1 MNIHDSIL
9 ATVLRLH
16 PGRWILLTAYCPVI
30 LILLL
35 ALACGNG
42 SSGTADEVQV
52 IFWHAMG
59 GPLGEYLEDT
69 LIEEFNATHPG
80 IRVMPV
86 SMGNYR
92 ALCQKILASV
102 MAGDTPVVAQA
113 YETWT
118 SQLIRG
124 EALVPLDSLMLLD
137 DPAVTERWENDFFP
151 VFRRNNTYN
160 GRIYSFP
167 FNKSVQAIYYNT
179 RLMDSLGLRPPTTWE
194 EYRMV
199 LDSLTHDGNDD
210 GDLMDESDRW
220 GTAFNPSVG
229 MFENLLLQ
237 NGGALLSNDSS
248 RTAFSSEEG
257 IEALQLLIHLI
268 HTDSSARISSG
279 YTHQNDFLEGKVGL
293 VQGSTVSLS
302 FLENTI
308 ERMENSGE
316 DVFTLGIAPLPAGR
330 EKAVIIA
337 GTNVILFRSDP
348 TTVRAGWEFIKWF
361 TEPDQQARWS
371 AATGYIPATES
382 SLDHS
387 VIRERFRE
395 YPGLEDV
402 MLQVEYAQF
411 EPQGTFWYDGRLFLS
426 EAVEIAI
433 YGRMSA
439 EEALDRAARL
449 ADAELES
456 ELD

>member
-1 MNIHDSIL
+1 
-9 ATVLRLH
+9 
-16 PGRWILLTAYCPVI
+16 
-30 LILLL
+30 
-35 ALACGNG
+35 
-42 SSGTADEVQV
+42 
-52 IFWHAMG
+52 MG

-80 IRVMPV
+80 IRVIPV

-102 MAGDTPVVAQA
+102 MAGDPPVVAQA

-124 EALVPLDSLMLLD
+124 EALVPLDSLMRLD
-137 DPAVTERWENDFFP
+137 DPSVTERWENDFFP
-151 VFRRNNTYN
+151 VFRRNNTYH

-167 FNKSVQAIYYNT
+167 FNKSVQALYYNT
-179 RLMDSLGLRPPTTWE
+179 ELMDSLGLRPPSTWE
-194 EYRMV
+194 QYRVV

-210 GDLMDESDRW
+210 GDLLDDCDRW

-229 MFENLLLQ
+229 MFENFLLQ
-237 NGGALLSNDSS
+237 NGGALLSPDSS
-248 RTAFSSEEG
+248 RTAFDSPEG

-308 ERMENSGE
+308 ERMENSGD

-337 GTNVILFRSDP
+337 GTNVILFRSDSAR
-348 TTVRAGWEFIKWF
+348 VRAGWEFIKWL
-361 TEPDQQARWS
+361 TEPGQQARWS

-382 SLDHS
+382 SLEHS
-387 VIRERFRE
+387 IIRERFQE

-411 EPQGTFWYDGRLFLS
+411 EPQGTFWYDGRMFLS

-439 EEALDRAARL
+439 EEALERAARL